1 MTHPLP
7 SFYNNLDQTLTHT
20 WAQLARGVSDR
31 RCAFHTPTLATI
43 GLDCTPKMRTVVL
56 RACDV
61 AHRLIRVH
69 TDIRTAKIS
78 EIEHN
83 SVVALHAYDVGQKF
97 QVRVA
102 GTATH
107 HKGDLLAKTAWALS
121 QPMSR
126 AGYAQE
132 PGPGRLLVDPTTIP
146 QLPAIADGRVDGFEN
161 FGIILI
167 AIHALE
173 CLYLGHQG
181 HRRARFTWD
190 DGALRATW
198 LAP

>member
-1 MTHPLP
+1 MAHPLP
-7 SFYNNLDQTLTHT
+7 AFYNDLDQTLTHT

-31 RCAFHTPTLATI
+31 RSAFHTPTLATV
-43 GLDCTPKMRTVVL
+43 GLDGTPKMRTVVL

-69 TDIRTAKIS
+69 TDIRTAKVL

-83 SVVALHAYDVGQKF
+83 SFAALHAYDVGQKF

-102 GTATH
+102 GTATL
-107 HKGDLLAKTAWALS
+107 HKGDLLAKAAWALS

-132 PGPGRLLVDPTTIP
+132 PGPGALLIDPTTIP
-146 QLPAIADGRVDGFEN
+146 QLPAIEDGSANGFEN

-167 AIHALE
+167 SVHSVE

-190 DGALRATW
+190 GDDLRACW

>member
-7 SFYNNLDQTLTHT
+7 SFYNDLDQTLTHA

-43 GLDCTPKMRTVVL
+43 GLDGAPKMRTVVL

-61 AHRLIRVH
+61 ANRLFRVH
-69 TDIRTAKIS
+69 TDIRTAKVS

-83 SVVALHAYDVGQKF
+83 PVASLHAYDVGQKF

-102 GTATH
+102 GTAVL

-132 PGPGRLLVDPTTIP
+132 PGPGRLLADPKTIP
-146 QLPAIADGRVDGFEN
+146 QLPAIDDGQVNGFEN

-167 AIHALE
+167 AVQSIE

-181 HRRARFTWD
+181 HRRARFAWE